1 VGTVAGSH
9 LDRSAS
15 SASAA
20 AGPSTVSSVLFLPS
34 AHNSSVAPS
43 DAIVLPVASRQPH
56 EVADSTAMVH
66 MPTTFPS
73 INRLNPPMRAASGS
87 TTVMTLPPHYPQYPT
102 VHSGASL
109 SGHGSV
115 VADVMPTEVLRMMAQ
130 TNERMAQANERMSE
144 MQSQLNT
151 LTEKSAQEALHGKA
165 QDLKRDDMLFTINQ
179 ERVKKGWRTISQ
191 LPKDSAGDWLG
202 EREFPDLSS
211 PRFPIVRSS
220 NSLLGHQFSST
231 GAEAALQSHYNIGS
245 APLPLVTSSSSS
257 YSVHS
262 SNPPIP
268 PFHYNHYNQSPFTQV
283 LFPHPSPSYSHPSHL
298 SHPLQTSQ
306 SLQPPQHYFVRT

>member
-9 LDRSAS
+9 LDRSAP

-20 AGPSTVSSVLFLPS
+20 AGPSTVPSVHFLPS

-115 VADVMPTEVLRMMAQ
+115 VADVMPTEVLRMVAQ
-130 TNERMAQANERMSE
+130 TNERMSE
-144 MQSQLNT
+144 MQSQARHRISRGVSWT
-151 LTEKSAQEALHGKA
+151 QE
-165 QDLKRDDMLFTINQ
+165 
-179 ERVKKGWRTISQ
+179 E
-191 LPKDSAGDWLG
+191 
-202 EREFPDLSS
+202 
-211 PRFPIVRSS
+211 
-220 NSLLGHQFSST
+220 
-231 GAEAALQSHYNIGS
+231 
-245 APLPLVTSSSSS
+245 
-257 YSVHS
+257 
-262 SNPPIP
+262 
-268 PFHYNHYNQSPFTQV
+268 
-283 LFPHPSPSYSHPSHL
+283 
-298 SHPLQTSQ
+298 
-306 SLQPPQHYFVRT
+306 